1 MIHKRKGVVADSFF
15 LLHFFTIYAHK
26 VNLKNINIPN
36 VISKNMYKGKKYTH
50 LKRER

>member
-1 MIHKRKGVVADSFF
+1 MKKELWQTPFFFDS
-15 LLHFFTIYAHK
+15 LSFTTYAHK
-26 VNLKNINIPN
+26 LNFKNINIPN